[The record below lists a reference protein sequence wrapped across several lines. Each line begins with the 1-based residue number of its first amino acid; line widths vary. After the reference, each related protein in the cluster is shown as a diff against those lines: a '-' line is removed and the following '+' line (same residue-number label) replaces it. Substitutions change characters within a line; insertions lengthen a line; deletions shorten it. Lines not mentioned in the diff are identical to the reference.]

1 MSHTIHAFPPVD
13 IFRSVRGWMLAA
25 IVLLH
30 AGFFWALGNGLSI
43 SNLISSKPP
52 LVLTPV
58 KPVEK
63 QPPKPLDL
71 TRLPPRIGELKPV
84 ALPLPEPIA
93 DIPETA
99 PQVNQ
104 VLTEPLPAPAQG
116 PGSNEP
122 VIVEPKIDPRIGL
135 STPAYPVSEIRA
147 GHTGTVILS
156 VEVLPNGRVGRVWIE
171 QSSGYPRLDE
181 AAAREA
187 RTWRLIPGTR
197 DGAAVAMWKRIPI
210 VFRLKN

>member
-13 IFRSVRGWMLAA
+13 IFRSVRGWMMAA

-30 AGFFWALGNGLSI
+30 AGFFWALSNGLSI
-43 SNLISSKPP
+43 GSLIDPKPP
-52 LVLTPV
+52 LVLTPIEPSKKQLP
-58 KPVEK
+58 KPV
-63 QPPKPLDL
+63 DL
-71 TRLPPRIGELKPV
+71 NRLPPRIGELEPV
-84 ALPLPEPIA
+84 AVPPPEPIA
-93 DIPETA
+93 VVSQTA
-99 PQVNQ
+99 PLTTQ

-116 PGSNEP
+116 AGSNEP

-147 GHTGTVILS
+147 EHTGTVILS
-156 VEVLPNGRVGRVWIE
+156 VEVLPNGRVGRVRIE

-197 DGAAVAMWKRIPI
+197 DGTAVPMWKRIPI
-210 VFRLKN
+210 VFRLTD